1 MTDEYSLAL
10 RLHQSSSGYFR
21 GTAVCDIDARV
32 FGDMD
37 TAQFTVAFCHH
48 LLRLNGLFFQA
59 IRLSYCPIP
68 ESEWIALCLTA
79 VNQNGKVLGCLWPEV
94 QTPAVVLAAVRQ
106 NPRVLELIPCRSFT
120 AESFTAEICEIM
132 VRYDGRSL
140 RCVPDD
146 FRTPSLCRLAVQQNW
161 QAVVYIPESMNQRY
175 VDAISRV
182 ASEPE

>member
-1 MTDEYSLAL
+1 MTDDYSLAL
-10 RLHQSSSGYFR
+10 QVYQSSSDYFR
-21 GTAVCDIDARV
+21 RTAECDIDASV

-48 LLRLNGLFFQA
+48 LLRLNGLFFRA

-68 ESEWIALCLTA
+68 ESEWPALCLTA
-79 VNQNGKVLGCLWPEV
+79 VNQNGKVLGCGCLWPEV
-94 QTPAVVLAAVRQ
+94 LTPEVVLAAVRQ
-106 NPRVLELIPCRSFT
+106 NPRVLELYSIPRRC
-120 AESFTAEICEIM
+120 FTAEICEIM
-132 VRYDGRSL
+132 VCNDGRSL
-140 RCVPDD
+140 CRVPEE

-182 ASEPE
+182 ASEPDA